1 MNREAPD
8 QEAFDGETGQTVES
22 TIPLST
28 DSGRVF
34 RAEVYTSINA
44 ESDPA
49 LEEQLLEG
57 SLNQVTDPDSDQ
69 SFRPAV
75 AVRFHDPEHR
85 LFALVVPEALRH
97 REFELRRQLLTELE
111 AETAPIPDYVS
122 NFEVVFDPERLER
135 LKSVGTGR
143 ERSPSMEVPAPPE
156 PAEEPPSEADD
167 LLEEELA
174 DLEEEWEKVEQE
186 REQLET
192 RESQLD
198 EVETRIDR
206 ERHRMDEVEEEL
218 AEERNEIEALRQDLE
233 SEREEIETERQRLE
247 AERLKLEEQNR
258 KAETAE
264 ESSDE
269 VTQVVTDDQFIYV
282 EGDEEASTSE
292 PAPESSVESVAR
304 EATDIIDRPVEEPIE
319 EERPREVRVDPIELD
334 EVPET
339 FDEEMADGPDGY
351 IAIVDGRVV
360 ASCQLSDE
368 RLDYYFDETPDFFVQ
383 HHRIEDFPVVGL
395 LVAIL
400 DEEDQPLDSY
410 GWPLNVSE
418 EEHRNILNRLSEET
432 DLDIA
437 LYDQEGELAEAFE
450 VRAPLEQNVEW
461 IRNRVEDQLS
471 DPDLTVGDFEEAA
484 ETYRS
489 EQFDRLGSMRHNF
502 DRDAFHDLET
512 PYQVKLAAG
521 VVGYWSGEEMFEYLV
536 SNRSYPLELFRE
548 LQEDVVEA
556 ALETGVYLAEP
567 LRELAVELGL
577 VTDEV
582 DLVERLLAN
591 FAEVSVRLRANNL
604 EPVDE
609 WENWESLIDFAQ
621 EVGVTPDP
629 DVLELAEASLKRARD
644 FQETR
649 EEAESEGGGEAS
661 RADAAAKAEEFVED
675 PAAVDV
681 DELVVG
687 KRSETTGVTY
697 FLPDDAV
704 LDTFDDLAEMSR
716 EDLDKLLEDANGRLE
731 AAQMLIEQFGAE
743 AIPRVMEAAE
753 QMSAPEVTALARFLE
768 SKADGL
774 EAELVRTV
782 ESGGPSSTFV
792 AARALAKIKSTTAIP
807 TLIEA
812 FRDSDRQL
820 NRQGMARTLATY
832 GKKLKPTLTSSIK
845 KEGVDENVVILL
857 QYLEEEVEGML
868 DDLADNRSEAV
879 QQAVQR
885 AREQKL

>member
-22 TIPLST
+22 TIPIST

-44 ESDPA
+44 ESDPE
-49 LEEQLLEG
+49 LEDELVEG
-57 SLNQVTDPDSDQ
+57 SLNAVTDPQTDQ
-69 SFRPAV
+69 SFEPAV

-85 LFALVVPEALRH
+85 LFALVVPESLRH
-97 REFELRRQLLTELE
+97 REFALRRQLLTELE
-111 AETAPIPDYVS
+111 EETAQIPDYVS

-143 ERSPSMEVPAPPE
+143 ERGSSVEVPAPPE
-156 PAEEPPSEADD
+156 SEEPSSEADD

-186 REQLET
+186 RDQLET

-198 EVETRIDR
+198 EVEARIDR
-206 ERHRMDEVEEEL
+206 ERRRMDEVEDEL
-218 AEERNEIEALRQDLE
+218 AEERNEIEALRRELE
-233 SEREEIETERQRLE
+233 SEREEIESERQRLE

-282 EGDEEASTSE
+282 EEDEEGASSE
-292 PAPESSVESVAR
+292 PAPESTE
-304 EATDIIDRPVEEPIE
+304 IIDRPVDEPID
-319 EERPREVRVDPIELD
+319 EERPGEVRVDPIELD
-334 EVPET
+334 EVPDQ
-339 FDEEMADGPDGY
+339 FDEETADGEDGY

-360 ASCQLSDE
+360 ASC
-368 RLDYYFDETPDFFVQ
+368 RLPEDRLGYYFDETPDFFVQ
-383 HHRIEDFPVVGL
+383 QHLVADYPVVGL

-400 DEEDQPLDSY
+400 DEEEQSVDSY
-410 GWPLNVSE
+410 GWPLDVSD

-432 DLDIA
+432 DLDVAI
-437 LYDQEGELAEAFE
+437 YDEQGELAEAFE

-461 IRNRVEDQLS
+461 IRNRVEEQLS
-471 DPDLTVGDFEEAA
+471 DPDRKVGEFAEAA

-489 EQFDRLGSMRHNF
+489 EEFERLGSMRHNF

-512 PYQVKLAAG
+512 PSQVKLAAG
-521 VVGYWSGEEMFEYLV
+521 VVGYWSGEQMFEYLV
-536 SNRSYPLELFRE
+536 SNRSYPLELFRQ

-556 ALETGVYLAEP
+556 ALEMGIYLEEP
-567 LRELAVELGL
+567 LRELAVDLGL

-621 EVGVTPDP
+621 DVGVTPDP

-644 FQETR
+644 YQETR

-697 FLPDDAV
+697 FLPDEAV

-731 AAQMLIEQFGAE
+731 AAQMLIEQFGAD

-753 QMSAPEVTALARFLE
+753 QMSAPEVTALAKFLE

-774 EAELVRTV
+774 EAELVRAV
-782 ESGGPSSTFV
+782 ESAGPSGTFV

-845 KEGVDENVVILL
+845 KEGADEHVVTLL

-879 QQAVQR
+879 QDAVQR